1 MITYRVLA
9 FGTMEDNEGGGAFF
23 QRTAVHNL
31 LGDAIDDYC
40 MVYNN
45 PAYTGAIIISVEDH
59 CWEVV
64 QEFGTEGMSI
74 VCGSLDNVETFTVEE
89 APRLVIV

>member
-9 FGTMEDNEGGGAFF
+9 FGEMEDNEGGGSFF
-23 QRTAVHNL
+23 QRTAFHIS
-31 LGDAIDDYC
+31 LGDAIDDYAN
-40 MVYNN
+40 VYSNC
-45 PAYTGAIIISVEDH
+45 AYTGGIIISVEDH
-59 CWEVV
+59 CWNVI

-89 APRLVIV
+89 TPRLVLV